1 MINKL
6 RLFSGLL
13 CLCGYSLQAQANTDY
28 FCFQAKSSQPI
39 LFFSAKNPLES
50 LTLQYYPYLKPIQLR
65 HFKTESLKTTLGR
78 PDEFHDFYYE
88 IMKGIITGHYEVVH
102 QGAQFYAVTYTQKST
117 GKQTLFNR
125 LYSDQVNS
133 PLQFSQQGIN
143 CI

>member
-1 MINKL
+1 
-6 RLFSGLL
+6 
-13 CLCGYSLQAQANTDY
+13 
-28 FCFQAKSSQPI
+28 
-39 LFFSAKNPLES
+39 
-50 LTLQYYPYLKPIQLR
+50 
-65 HFKTESLKTTLGR
+65 
-78 PDEFHDFYYE
+78 
-88 IMKGIITGHYEVVH
+88 MKGIITGRYEVVH